1 VPTST
6 LARPWFAL
14 TAVTVLAGLVLQ
26 AVVTAGVTGGRYDS
40 AGARVLNLLCFFTIQ
55 SNLLVGATSALL
67 ALRPDRPSTL
77 FRTLRLDGV
86 VAIAVTGVV
95 FRVAI
100 APHQQLTGAAAV
112 ADFLLHTASPVLAV
126 LGWLLFGPRSALTR
140 RIVWLAVVFPVC
152 WLGFTLVRGALV
164 DFYPY
169 TFLDVTELGYAA
181 VVRACLLIAV
191 LFLGLAAGAAALDRR
206 LARRS
211 AAVAAGRPIGAQ
223 GPAGPDGRVDA

>member
-55 SNLLVGATSALL
+55 SNLLVGATSVLL
-67 ALRPDRPSTL
+67 AVRPDRPSTV
-77 FRTLRLDGV
+77 FRTLRLDAV
-86 VAIAVTGVV
+86 LAIAVTGVV

-112 ADFLLHTASPVLAV
+112 ADFLLHTVSPVLCV
-126 LGWLLFGPRSALTR
+126 LGWLLFGPRSPLPR
-140 RIVWLAVVFPVC
+140 RIVGLAMVFPLCWLA
-152 WLGFTLVRGALV
+152 FTLVRGALV

-169 TFLDVTELGYAA
+169 TFLDVTELGYAP
-181 VVRACLLIAV
+181 VVGSCVLVAV
-191 LFLGLAAGAAALDRR
+191 LFLALAGGAAVLDRR

-211 AAVAAGRPIGAQ
+211 AVAATVPNA
-223 GPAGPDGRVDA
+223 